1 MNITSLWTDT
11 GSTLAKVIWAIY
23 VGIVI
28 ASFMLWYSKGYIGKV
43 ARKLAEKNAHTEAD
57 AWTLRELGFDNIF
70 MRNALKNKYSALRKV
85 VYCTVD
91 KEKLKR
97 DDFYTAKFYIPEEQ
111 KNRAHFKYKGN
122 NNTLGMV
129 LITAVVMF
137 ILANLC
143 VAYIPEILEMLKNI

>member
-1 MNITSLWTDT
+1 MSFASLWVDT
-11 GSTLAKVIWAIY
+11 GSSLEKVIWAIY

-28 ASFMLWYSKGYIGKV
+28 ASFMLWYTKGYIGRV
-43 ARKLAEKNAHTEAD
+43 ARKLAEKNAHSPEES
-57 AWTLRELGFDNIF
+57 WTLRELGLDNFF

-97 DDFYTAKFYIPEEQ
+97 NDFYEAKFYIPEEQ
-111 KNRAHFKYKGN
+111 KNRAYFKYRGN

-129 LITAVVMF
+129 VIVAVVMF
-137 ILANLC
+137 IVANLC
-143 VAYIPEILEMLKNI
+143 IRYIPEILSMLKDI

>member
-1 MNITSLWTDT
+1 MSIASLWIDT
-11 GSTLAKVIWAIY
+11 GSTLEKVVWAVY

-28 ASFMLWYSKGYIGKV
+28 AAFMLWYSKGFIGKV
-43 ARKLAEKNAHTEAD
+43 ARKLAEKNVHTPDE
-57 AWTLRELGFDNIF
+57 AWTLRELGLDNPFI
-70 MRNALKNKYSALRKV
+70 RNALKNKFSALRKV

-97 DDFYTAKFYIPEEQ
+97 NDFYEAKFYIPEEQ
-111 KNRAHFKYKGN
+111 KNRAYFKYRGN

-129 LITAVVMF
+129 VIVAIVMF

-143 VAYIPEILEMLKNI
+143 IIFIPKILSMLKDI